1 MEDMR
6 AFLADKRR
14 RFWTGLEGA
23 ESKTIIIF
31 DSNNQIEQIHCGK
44 KIWEI
49 QRTLKPYQNKKGQ
62 SFVVMLAFCVYFF
75 WIGISCLLQKKKRR
89 SITTNVWS
97 LLFCQ
102 SFTWIL
108 ISAHSQLQT
117 FSGSKQ
123 NNERMQYATAAN
135 NLLLIA
141 VFWMFRF
148 DGIKIC
154 SWLWAEMKIHAVYS
168 EYFILPLISSNSEKH
183 QRISSLP

>member
-75 WIGISCLLQKKKRR
+75 WIGISCLLQKKKKDG
-89 SITTNVWS
+89 
-97 LLFCQ
+97 
-102 SFTWIL
+102 
-108 ISAHSQLQT
+108 ASQQT
-117 FSGSKQ
+117 FGHSYFVRALHGFWF
-123 NNERMQYATAAN
+123 
-135 NLLLIA
+135 LLIA
-141 VFWMFRF
+141 NYKLLVGQSKIMNGCNTQQPPIIYCLLLSFECF
-148 DGIKIC
+148 D
-154 SWLWAEMKIHAVYS
+154 LTE
-168 EYFILPLISSNSEKH
+168 
-183 QRISSLP
+183 